1 MDQDN
6 ITIGRMFHGRHA
18 LMLVN
23 GVPVNAFT
31 GERAFHLGPPPWPSR
46 KAHAAPEHDAE
57 ATMAATPDL
66 ADTGP
71 IELNGLDTLRGF
83 RWREDGR

>member
-23 GVPVNAFT
+23 GVPMNAHT
-31 GERAFHLGPPPWPSR
+31 GERAYHLGPPPWPSR
-46 KAHAAPEHDAE
+46 EAHAAAEQDPE
-57 ATMAATPDL
+57 ATMAAPPDL
-66 ADTGP
+66 GDTGP
-71 IELNGLDTLRGF
+71 IELNGMDTLRGF
-83 RWREDGR
+83 RWREEGR